1 MKKFLFSALSLVS
14 ASSFVFGQTETKE
27 PFALIMTEEDSF
39 SAYIVASSKVS
50 LRYREQKQSTTYKNV
65 RLASTNVYFIEPAE
79 YTQAM
84 ELFRARKY
92 VEARDQ
98 FTICAA
104 TYAKVDE
111 VPGNYS
117 TLANYF
123 VLECHRKLGD
133 LNALDTALER
143 FIAGPLLH
151 QQDHAQIEIYKVF
164 WDAVR
169 TSAWSR
175 LVSIAGDPEWEEKK
189 LAGELRAQVSYCTGL
204 AYEGIKKPGMALNAY
219 NGAFVADF
227 AASEVITRKAA
238 LACLRILKNHE
249 DVVLAMKLY
258 GSEEYD
264 ENSNGAF
271 LIREGIALVKLWD
284 KSLGGGEKIPAE
296 YKVFLK
302 YDKKDN

>member
-1 MKKFLFSALSLVS
+1 MKTFLFSALSLVS

-27 PFALIMTEEDSF
+27 PFALIMTEGDSF
-39 SAYIVASSKVS
+39 SAYIVASSKLS
-50 LRYREQKQSTTYKNV
+50 LRYREQKQSTTFKNV

-92 VEARDQ
+92 VE
-98 FTICAA
+98 ICAA

-133 LNALDTALER
+133 LNALDTALES

-151 QQDHAQIEIYKVF
+151 QQYHAQIEIYKVF

-175 LVSIAGDPEWEEKK
+175 LVSIAVDPEWEEKK

-204 AYEGIKKPGMALNAY
+204 AYEGNKKPGMALNSY

-296 YKVFLK
+296 YKIFLK
-302 YDKKDN
+302 YP